1 MSQNILITG
10 AAGYIGGSI
19 VADFLY
25 KHSTEVY
32 RKQIFA
38 AVRSEEQAEA
48 LSSLGINVLKLDLTD
63 EQVATDSITS
73 NQINVVIH
81 TASSIDPGLAFP
93 LINALAKQGETT
105 GKATHF
111 IHTSALS
118 AFYEKAG
125 WPPTVNQDTDPVFE
139 TEKELANSY
148 PVRKADVAIIEH
160 AEARGVDLSTLVDE
174 AKDGRGSGPWNQLSV
189 VLPGLVRASLK
200 LGKVY
205 KFDENITVQGV
216 HISDLTA
223 LYWQIIKAILH
234 NETIPS
240 GTEGYYFAVAHDIDV
255 WEFLDH
261 LATAFKTRGLATDER
276 PEVFPSDDFAADAIG
291 VPVQFLGPLWKNGGS
306 VTATRPQS
314 IGWKPEWDNAQFLDH
329 VDHQI
334 NDVLE
339 LGKAKSSL
347 IDSLFAAVG
356 EMSVENSYLNFA
368 KNKKVQIVS
377 KGKAAYCI

>member
-19 VADFLY
+19 IADFLN
-25 KHSTEVY
+25 KHSSEVNGN
-32 RKQIFA
+32 QIFA
-38 AVRSEEQAEA
+38 TVRSDEQAEA
-48 LSSLGINVLKLDLTD
+48 LLRLGVNILKLDLTD
-63 EQVATDSITS
+63 EQGVTDSVTS
-73 NQINVVIH
+73 NQIGIVIH
-81 TASSIDPGLAFP
+81 TASSIDPSLAFP
-93 LINALAKQGETT
+93 LINALGKRKETT
-105 GKATHF
+105 GKVTHF
-111 IHTSALS
+111 VHTSALS

-125 WPPTVNQDTDPVFE
+125 WPPTVNRDTDPVFE
-139 TEKELANSY
+139 TEKGLADSY

-160 AEARGVDLSTLVDE
+160 AQTRRVGVFIVVPSIVY
-174 AKDGRGSGPWNQLSV
+174 GRGSGPWNQLSV

-200 LGKVY
+200 FSRVY

-223 LYWQIIKAILH
+223 LYSQIVQATLH

-261 LATAFKTRGLATDER
+261 LATAFKARGLATDEQ
-276 PEVFPSDDFAADAIG
+276 PNIFPNDEFAAEAIG

-306 VTATRPQS
+306 FTATRPQR
-314 IGWKPEWDNAQFLDH
+314 IGWKPEWDSARFLEN
-329 VDHQI
+329 VDDQI
-334 NDVLE
+334 QDVLE
-339 LGKAKSSL
+339 LGEAKSSL

-356 EMSVENSYLNFA
+356 
-368 KNKKVQIVS
+368 
-377 KGKAAYCI
+377 KGK